1 MGLLDSG
8 IGEGLNQ
15 ASGTILQTG
24 MNLMKFKQDKL
35 MQEQKLQIEQDHV
48 SRANKLLDM
57 QIAEKQKSEE
67 LVPIEETLSK
77 FGFKSPEEHQLFI
90 SKVPLDIEQIGG
102 VNYIPRGKGIAALQ
116 KHSSDPEFNIQL
128 GEIRTSNFNK
138 TITEIDNQLGSP
150 DSKLKPE
157 QVQQLQEQRAALVT
171 QRTQTANAMKIEQL
185 KLKNARLINV
195 PQGTDV
201 IDPLNP
207 EKPVYSNPKEAKP
220 EKPLVIPEGGVL
232 MGADGK
238 PIYKNP
244 KTFKDTEDNSK
255 VDKAVDKADKK
266 ISEHIRVYYDVPN
279 QKLQSRLDKVDAN
292 SPEGIRLQK
301 DIDYNNAQAEIA
313 RDTQNKLRNG
323 DIKPKDIR
331 WGGNSQS
338 SGKTVPKSRQDF
350 STLVKEAKDAI
361 AKGADPVAVKKRL
374 KEKGY
379 NGTI

>member
-57 QIAEKQKSEE
+57 QIAEKQKLEE

-102 VNYIPRGKGIAALQ
+102 VNYIPRGKGIVALQ

-157 QVQQLQEQRAALVT
+157 QVQQLQKQRAALVT

-220 EKPLVIPEGGVL
+220 PVIKSVDRGNVVDIYTDGVL
-232 MGADGK
+232 TSTKPKGK
-238 PIYKNP
+238 APASSDSREQK
-244 KTFKDTEDNSK
+244 ELNSTIAK
-255 VDKAVDKADKK
+255 
-266 ISEHIRVYYDVPN
+266 
-279 QKLQSRLDKVDAN
+279 LDKYTSFYVAQNKELEKKDDDA
-292 SPEGIRLQK
+292 SKERIA
-301 DIDYNNAQAEIA
+301 YNNTQIEAVAQAKTDVLTGA
-313 RDTQNKLRNG
+313 KS
-323 DIKPKDIR
+323 PKDVWVDNKKTTSPQPKGKKDKFGFVLGETKQGYKYI
-331 WGGNSQS
+331 GNDQWQ
-338 SGKTVPKSRQDF
+338 KQ
-350 STLVKEAKDAI
+350 
-361 AKGADPVAVKKRL
+361 
-374 KEKGY
+374 
-379 NGTI
+379 